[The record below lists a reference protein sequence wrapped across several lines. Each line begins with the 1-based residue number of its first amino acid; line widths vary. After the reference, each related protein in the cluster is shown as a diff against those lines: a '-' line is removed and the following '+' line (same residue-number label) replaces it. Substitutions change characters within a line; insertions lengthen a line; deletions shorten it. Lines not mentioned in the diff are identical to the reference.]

1 MADENDPDRPEDPP
15 APRPE
20 PEKPALDSVG
30 AAEKPQNTPE
40 DAATLDAAE
49 ANSPEPPEDAGFE
62 PPSEPEP
69 EPQSDKT
76 PSSPV
81 PVWEIASPGFG
92 AGLYAATEPALPV
105 ETVREPDLPE
115 VAQPEEV
122 LEQTEAPIEPPPETT
137 DDEAAAWL
145 EAAPVEGE
153 LEPLPE
159 AEFAPA
165 DQEVAPPDLE
175 TPAPELAAL
184 ETSPEPE
191 AAPPA
196 LEMTQ
201 VEPAPQLPLAAKLE
215 VSEPPEPA
223 VVESETAQSEWEV
236 AAPESP
242 LAELPP
248 EPSSEFASPADAAP
262 EALPPN
268 YFRAAGDPDEPE
280 EVPQSFWARLQRR
293 AAGSAKSARDYAEP
307 RLVSFAG
314 GARAF
319 GGAAWRQVRDI
330 KHPRNVRE
338 AAVWGGWVAAGLA
351 TLLVGFFVFV
361 TWDMPS
367 PDDLWEARSGQSIT
381 YLDRNGNVILREG
394 AQNAPPVALES
405 LPPYVVQAF
414 IAIEDRRFHEH
425 WGVDL
430 EGMMRAGAQ
439 NLRAGRVVQGG
450 STITQQLAKNL
461 FLTNERSWR
470 RKAQEIAMAIWLE
483 TRFTKEEILALYLSR
498 VYFGAGAY
506 GIEAAAERYFDR
518 PARQLTLLQA
528 AMIAG
533 LVKAPSRLNPASQ
546 DIASAHE
553 RAETVLAEMVAL
565 GFISDSERQAA
576 LQEQL
581 QVSRRNPAGVLAYY
595 RDWIDPLLN
604 EVIGTQLDDFVVET
618 TLDLQA
624 QRAGAEAVEGVLAEQ
639 GESRRVGQAALLSLD
654 SEGGVIAMVGGRDYD
669 QSQFN
674 RVTQAHRQP
683 GSSFKYFIYLA
694 ALENGLTPWSVRED
708 APVTI
713 RQEGQPDWT
722 PGNYE
727 EEYHGASEL
736 VRAFQFS
743 YNMVAIR
750 VAHEVGRP
758 RVIEVAQRLGVRS
771 PLHDYPAL
779 ALGAQE
785 VTLLEMTQAYGA
797 MAAEGYPVEAHGV
810 LRIRRGN
817 SDETMWTW
825 RPQRE
830 RTRVIEEQP
839 LRYMNYMMSRVVEA
853 GTGTRAR
860 VAGRQIGGK
869 TGTANDYRDAWF
881 IAYAPGI
888 VTGVWVGNDDHRIAM
903 ARVTGGQLPADI
915 WARFMPTALRD
926 LPIRPL
932 QMPGPDDY
940 DTGRPDPAAPSLT
953 AIGAPIGAQ
962 RGQPG
967 PVDDQD
973 RSLDLGPEG

>member
-1 MADENDPDRPEDPP
+1 VADENDPDRPEDPP

-20 PEKPALDSVG
+20 PEKPAPDLV
-30 AAEKPQNTPE
+30 APE
-40 DAATLDAAE
+40 DKPEADTALAAAE
-49 ANSPEPPEDAGFE
+49 APESPVAAAPEH
-62 PPSEPEP
+62 PPEP
-69 EPQSDKT
+69 EPTSVEA
-76 PSSPV
+76 PAP
-81 PVWEIASPGFG
+81 PVWEIASPSFG
-92 AGLYAATEPALPV
+92 TGLYAATDPSLAPESIPD
-105 ETVREPDLPE
+105 DLPLAE

-122 LEQTEAPIEPPPETT
+122 LVEPSSETVSVEPPPASVA
-137 DDEAAAWL
+137 DEAAAWL
-145 EAAPVEGE
+145 EAAPAVPE
-153 LEPLPE
+153 PE
-159 AEFAPA
+159 APEAKAAPSA
-165 DQEVAPPDLE
+165 IEVAQAELE
-175 TPAPELAAL
+175 TPARAL
-184 ETSPEPE
+184 DTPVAVEPPPEPE
-191 AAPPA
+191 AVAPA
-196 LEMTQ
+196 LEIT
-201 VEPAPQLPLAAKLE
+201 LAE
-215 VSEPPEPA
+215 PEPELPA
-223 VVESETAQSEWEV
+223 AAELEASDPPASDALESGAEPEAADSEWEV
-236 AAPESP
+236 AETESP
-242 LAELPP
+242 LSDVSAQ
-248 EPSSEFASPADAAP
+248 EPSSDPPPSTDAAQ
-262 EALPPN
+262 ESLPPN

-280 EVPQSFWARLQRR
+280 EVPPSFWERLRRR
-293 AAGSAKSARDYAEP
+293 AAGSAKSARAYAEP
-307 RLVSFAG
+307 RLVRFAG
-314 GARAF
+314 GARAV
-319 GGAAWRQVRDI
+319 GGAAWRQMRDI

-414 IAIEDRRFHEH
+414 LAIEDRRFYDH

-546 DIASAHE
+546 DIASARE

-576 LQEQL
+576 LREEL
-581 QVSRRNPAGVLAYY
+581 LISRRNPAGVLAYY

-604 EVIGTQLDDFVVET
+604 DVIGTQLDDFVVET

-624 QRAGAEAVEGVLAEQ
+624 QRAGAEAVEAVLAGQ

-654 SEGGVIAMVGGRDYD
+654 AEGGVIAMVGGRDYD

-727 EEYHGASEL
+727 DEYHGASEL

-750 VAHEVGRP
+750 VAHEVGLP

-771 PLHDYPAL
+771 KLEAFPAL
-779 ALGAQE
+779 SLGAQD

-797 MAAEGYPVEAHGV
+797 MAAEGYPIEAHGV
-810 LRIRRGN
+810 SRIRRGN

-825 RPQRE
+825 RPQRA

-869 TGTANDYRDAWF
+869 TGTANEYRDAWF
-881 IAYAPGI
+881 IGYTPGI
-888 VTGVWVGNDDHRIAM
+888 VTGVWVGNDM
-903 ARVTGGQLPADI
+903 PTETARVTGGSLPADI

-940 DTGRPDPAAPSLT
+940 DTGRPDPEAPSLT
-953 AIGAPIGAQ
+953 AIGAPIGGQ
-962 RGQPG
+962 RGPPG
-967 PVDDQD
+967 PVEDQD